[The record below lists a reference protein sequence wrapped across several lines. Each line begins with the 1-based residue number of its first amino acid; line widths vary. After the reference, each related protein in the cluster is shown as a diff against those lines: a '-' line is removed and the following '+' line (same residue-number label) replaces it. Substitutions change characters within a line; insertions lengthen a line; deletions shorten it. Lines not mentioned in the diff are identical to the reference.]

1 VSSLLALLAILGAL
15 AIGAISPGPSFV
27 LVVRTSIAQSRRD
40 GLAAALGMGAGG
52 VVFAAL
58 ALLGLQALLMQA
70 AWLYLALKV
79 AGGAY
84 LIYLGIR
91 LWRGAGAP
99 LTVGVDNSGIEAVP
113 GRSFLMGLITQ
124 LSNPKTAVVY
134 ASIFAALLPAQPPFW
149 LILLLPPLAFLVEA
163 GWYSVVALLFSSPR
177 SRSAYLWSKRWIDRA
192 AGAVLCALGVRL
204 ILEGTRPA

>member
-1 VSSLLALLAILGAL
+1 MSSLVALLAILGAL

-70 AWLYLALKV
+70 AWLYLALKS

-84 LIYLGIR
+84 LIYLAIK
-91 LWRGAGAP
+91 LWRAAGEPIA
-99 LTVGVDNSGIEAVP
+99 VGVDSNAIEAKP
-113 GRSFLMGLITQ
+113 GRSFLMGLMTQ

-134 ASIFAALLPAQPPFW
+134 ASIFAALLPARPPLW
-149 LILLLPPLAFLVEA
+149 LVLALPPLVFAVEA
-163 GWYSVVALLFSSPR
+163 GWYAAVALLFSSSRPR
-177 SRSAYLWSKRWIDRA
+177 SVYLRSKHWIDRT
-192 AGAVLCALGVRL
+192 AGAVLGALGVRL
-204 ILEGTRPA
+204 ILEGARPA